1 MWTFL
6 STIAC
11 TVAIYWLFR
20 GFGRWRIHTSWAIT
34 INYFVAAALGW
45 SMSGGLPSMAQ
56 AASTPWLP
64 VVIVMGLCFYPLFR
78 LTAHCTQ
85 TLGVT
90 VASIAT
96 KLSMAIPIVMFSLAD
111 GWHHAHW
118 GQWLGVFL
126 AFPAVILA
134 SLSQPSSEKET
145 PNSKRW
151 WKALHWMPLV
161 MFAGSGSIDTVFGW
175 FSGHETLVSS
185 DMKFVFSAIPFTLG
199 AFVGGLDLKRTK
211 APMIAWRD
219 VVGGVVLGTV
229 NFGSLFFLLLAYD
242 ANLMGRAMVVPTL
255 NLSVIL
261 LATLGGLWMFGD
273 PLDKAAR
280 WGVGLSALAI
290 GLMMLFA

>member
-1 MWTFL
+1 
-6 STIAC
+6 
-11 TVAIYWLFR
+11 
-20 GFGRWRIHTSWAIT
+20 
-34 INYFVAAALGW
+34 
-45 SMSGGLPSMAQ
+45 
-56 AASTPWLP
+56 
-64 VVIVMGLCFYPLFR
+64 
-78 LTAHCTQ
+78 
-85 TLGVT
+85 
-90 VASIAT
+90 
-96 KLSMAIPIVMFSLAD
+96 
-111 GWHHAHW
+111 
-118 GQWLGVFL
+118 
-126 AFPAVILA
+126 
-134 SLSQPSSEKET
+134 
-145 PNSKRW
+145 
-151 WKALHWMPLV
+151 
-161 MFAGSGSIDTVFGW
+161 
-175 FSGHETLVSS
+175 
-185 DMKFVFSAIPFTLG
+185 VFSAIPFTLG